1 MKYKHLKDFLDTKK
15 LNIKLRYNTDEEDEE
30 EVNKYVLKNLMILG
44 VLTKEEIEEIE
55 KKALKEV
62 QEVNTNTKEQQT
74 QEQKVP
80 SFSGHDLLN
89 LILGKQHYEKLDDVI
104 KQGKEMFET
113 AFKDEK
119 FSKIRKESEELI
131 KKINSRFNE
140 DKKLNLRIEEDEQVY
155 NNIKNIIFEKL
166 SSPLKW
172 EIQETL
178 AGTRLTYL
186 GNDIS
191 LILVLFKFEEMS
203 TIHIHGNN
211 DQLELSTKTY
221 YDPALENAIL
231 NVIARETENKVTK
244 RTENFFS

>member
-1 MKYKHLKDFLDTKK
+1 MKYKHLQDFLDTKK
-15 LNIKLRYNTDEEDEE
+15 LNIQLRYNTDDEE

-55 KKALKEV
+55 KMALKEV
-62 QEVNTNTKEQQT
+62 QEANTKDQQT
-74 QEQKVP
+74 QEQKTP
-80 SFSGHDLLN
+80 SFSGSDYLFN
-89 LILGKQHYEKLDDVI
+89 LILNKQNYEKLNDVI

-113 AFKDEK
+113 AFKDEN

-166 SSPLKW
+166 SNPFKW

-178 AGTRLTYL
+178 AGTRLTYK
-186 GNDIS
+186 GDDIS
-191 LILVLFKFEEMS
+191 LILVLFKFEEIS

-221 YDPALENAIL
+221 YDHALENAIL
-231 NVIARETENKVTK
+231 NVIAKETENKVTK

>member
-1 MKYKHLKDFLDTKK
+1 MKYKHLQDFLEAKK
-15 LNIKLRYNTDEEDEE
+15 LNIQLRYNKDEE

-55 KKALKEV
+55 EIALKEV
-62 QEVNTNTKEQQT
+62 QETNAKNQQT
-74 QEQKVP
+74 QEQKIP
-80 SFSGHDLLN
+80 SSLGLDLLN

-131 KKINSRFNE
+131 KKINSRFNQ
-140 DKKLNLRIEEDEQVY
+140 DQKLNLKNEEDEQVY

-166 SSPLKW
+166 STPFKW

-178 AGTRLTYL
+178 AGTRLTYK

-231 NVIARETENKVTK
+231 KVIAKETENKVEK

>member
-1 MKYKHLKDFLDTKK
+1 MKYKHLQNFLEAKK
-15 LNIKLRYNTDEEDEE
+15 LNIQLRYNKDEE

-55 KKALKEV
+55 EIALKEV
-62 QEVNTNTKEQQT
+62 QETNAKNQQT
-74 QEQKVP
+74 QEQKIP
-80 SFSGHDLLN
+80 SSLGLDLLN
-89 LILGKQHYEKLDDVI
+89 LILGKQQYEKLDDVI

-131 KKINSRFNE
+131 KKINSRFNQE
-140 DKKLNLRIEEDEQVY
+140 QKLNLKNEEDEQVY

-166 SSPLKW
+166 STPFKW

-178 AGTRLTYL
+178 AGTRLTYK

-231 NVIARETENKVTK
+231 KVIAKETENKVEK